1 MREARKAFLRAFVAL
16 VALVCASLSLS
27 LAAPLRLARADVRGP
42 EDDACLELKE
52 GDVCD
57 ERNELQGGP
66 GYRGVC
72 ERIHFGEGRSRLRC
86 RLPDVEPPPLQ
97 EACIAEPEG
106 GECYRPSGAPGRCF
120 RIGSRTVPAFGGAST
135 VELPILECRHVP
147 EDTTAETRAG
157 IALIGGSAVAC
168 AIFVVVL
175 RRRRRG
181 AERRAAEIEQGG
193 QADKGEGDK
202 G

>member
-1 MREARKAFLRAFVAL
+1 MRSAGKALLSRGAF
-16 VALVCASLSLS
+16 ALVCVLLSA
-27 LAAPLRLARADVRGP
+27 AAPARLARADVRGP
-42 EDDACLELKE
+42 EDDACLESKE

-66 GYRGVC
+66 AYRGVC
-72 ERIHFGEGRSRLRC
+72 ERIHFSEGRSRLRC
-86 RLPDVEPPPLQ
+86 RLPGVELPPLQ
-97 EACIAEPEG
+97 EACVTEPEG
-106 GECYRPSGAPGRCF
+106 GECYRPSGARGRCF
-120 RIGSRTVPAFGGAST
+120 RIGSRTVPAFGGEST

-147 EDTTAETRAG
+147 EEKTAETRAG
-157 IALIGGSAVAC
+157 IALIGGSVAAC

-181 AERRAAEIEQGG
+181 AERRAAELEESG
-193 QADKGEGDK
+193 QANKGKTESEK